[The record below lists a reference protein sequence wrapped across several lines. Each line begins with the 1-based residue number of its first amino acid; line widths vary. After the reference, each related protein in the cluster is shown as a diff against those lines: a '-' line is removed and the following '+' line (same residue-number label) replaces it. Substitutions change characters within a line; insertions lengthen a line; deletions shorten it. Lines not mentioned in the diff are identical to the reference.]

1 MEWVTDTAA
10 NIFKNSYFDDINE
23 TGTTLDISGNLK
35 VRGDIRVR
43 GVPPIGGI
51 TIWSGTLN
59 GDGTIPD
66 YENWQICD
74 GTNNTPDLRG
84 RFIVGAT
91 GIESSTRITVGT
103 ESASYDVEQTGGE
116 ASVVL
121 DTTNIPFHN
130 HTASSTQGSHNHS
143 FPVFQQ
149 NDHNWNST
157 NYRIA
162 GTDDYS
168 TFNGEASNLTN
179 ATNYNGYHNHGGS
192 STAYGGG
199 SAHDNMPPYYVLVY
213 IMRVS

>member
-84 RFIVGAT
+84 RFILGSTNNTSLDVT
-91 GIESSTRITVGT
+91 GEGQVSYSEGDTGGSETVTLT
-103 ESASYDVEQTGGE
+103 ESEMPS
-116 ASVVL
+116 
-121 DTTNIPFHN
+121 
-130 HTASSTQGSHNHS
+130 HTHAVGS
-143 FPVFQQ
+143 
-149 NDHNWNST
+149 D
-157 NYRIA
+157 
-162 GTDDYS
+162 
-168 TFNGEASNLTN
+168 
-179 ATNYNGYHNHGGS
+179 GYHNHGVVNYNANDFNWSNHYTVGNDDSGNERSWYTSSSGS
-192 STAYGGG
+192 HSHNNYSQYGGSG
-199 SAHDNMPPYYVLVY
+199 SHENRPPYYVLAF
-213 IMRVS
+213 IMRMY